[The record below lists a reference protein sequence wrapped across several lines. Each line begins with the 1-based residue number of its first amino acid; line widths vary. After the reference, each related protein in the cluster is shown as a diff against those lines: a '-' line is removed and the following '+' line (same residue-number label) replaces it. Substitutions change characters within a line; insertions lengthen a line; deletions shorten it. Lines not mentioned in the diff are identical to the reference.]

1 MSVSVE
7 LPRSFARFAGGE
19 YQFETTARTVGLAM
33 SELFER
39 FPDLKIRLVNDRGEM
54 YPYLPAFVNNEK
66 LSLTGYAATVLKP
79 GDTLEFVTLAS
90 GG

>member
-7 LPRSFARFAGGE
+7 LPRSLARFAGGE
-19 YQFETTARTVGLAM
+19 HQFDTQARTVGAVM
-33 SELFER
+33 TELFER

-54 YPYLPAFVNNEK
+54 YPYLPGFVNNEK
-66 LSLTGYAATVLKP
+66 LPLTGYSGRVLTT
-79 GDTLEFVTLAS
+79 GDKLEFVTLAS